1 MIYLFEKW
9 CNSFHR
15 NGIDSTLFKFVNRI
29 VVSMSSS
36 NAPWP
41 TTARHLILFTFM
53 GYVEKTG
60 AGMYEDKIKEFQN
73 YFKSHNKS
81 KEYLA
86 HSSKVHSVGWSC
98 DGRRLASGSFDK
110 TVCIYTLD
118 KDKLV
123 GTGIRSIFTANCGFL
138 EQRDYV

>member
-1 MIYLFEKW
+1 
-9 CNSFHR
+9 
-15 NGIDSTLFKFVNRI
+15 
-29 VVSMSSS
+29 
-36 NAPWP
+36 
-41 TTARHLILFTFM
+41 
-53 GYVEKTG
+53 
-60 AGMYEDKIKEFQN
+60 MYDEKIKELQS
-73 YFKSHNKS
+73 YFKTHNKY

-123 GTGIRSIFTANCGFL
+123 YFSVGVHLRVAYNDLSL
-138 EQRDYV
+138 

>member
-1 MIYLFEKW
+1 
-9 CNSFHR
+9 
-15 NGIDSTLFKFVNRI
+15 
-29 VVSMSSS
+29 
-36 NAPWP
+36 
-41 TTARHLILFTFM
+41 
-53 GYVEKTG
+53 
-60 AGMYEDKIKEFQN
+60 MYDEKIKELQN
-73 YFKSHNKS
+73 YFKSHNKY

-123 GTGIRSIFTANCGFL
+123 NFSVDMHLRISFSNLIL
-138 EQRDYV
+138 

>member
-1 MIYLFEKW
+1 
-9 CNSFHR
+9 
-15 NGIDSTLFKFVNRI
+15 
-29 VVSMSSS
+29 
-36 NAPWP
+36 
-41 TTARHLILFTFM
+41 
-53 GYVEKTG
+53 
-60 AGMYEDKIKEFQN
+60 MYDEKIKEFQN
-73 YFKSHNKS
+73 YFKTHNKY

-123 GTGIRSIFTANCGFL
+123 YLSTF
-138 EQRDYV
+138 